1 MPMNLTIP
9 NVLTLIRL
17 IFSPLVLPLLI
28 ITLYPLHQVWI
39 HALLSTLFICFALT
53 DFLDGMLA
61 RRWNQTSQ
69 FGALLDHTAD
79 KFLTC
84 STLIAL
90 LAIGRISAI
99 WVLLLVGR
107 ELWVM
112 GLRQAA
118 LENNL
123 SVPVSGWGKLKTIAQ
138 MSYLAVVLAY
148 PTVTFLEVALLA
160 TTLTL
165 SLWSAFQYQ
174 KRLLA
179 QLK

>member
-1 MPMNLTIP
+1 MKLTIP

-28 ITLYPLHQVWI
+28 ITFLPLNQVWI
-39 HALLSTLFICFALT
+39 HALLSTLFIFFGLT

-69 FGALLDHTAD
+69 FGRIADPIAD

-90 LAIGRISAI
+90 LAIHRISAI
-99 WVLLLVGR
+99 WVLILVGR

-112 GLRQAA
+112 GLREAA
-118 LENNL
+118 LEHNI
-123 SVPVSGWGKLKTIAQ
+123 SVPVSWWGKLKTIAL
-138 MSYLAVVLAY
+138 MSYLALVIAY
-148 PTVTFLEVALLA
+148 PHTTIFEVALLA
-160 TTLTL
+160 LTLSL
-165 SLWSAFQYQ
+165 SLWSAIQYQ
-174 KRLLA
+174 RRVFEWISK
-179 QLK
+179 K